1 MDDVIS
7 WSAKATPV
15 LISIPM
21 AIFGVQHFIYLQ
33 FVADFIPAWI
43 PWRTFWACFT
53 GVALIASALGILLR
67 IWDRWAA
74 TLLGAMIFLWVV
86 LLHTSRI
93 AGKPSDFNE
102 WRGIF
107 QALAMSGCA
116 FVLAQNV
123 GERMPASLKTPTDL
137 AGWPTSLFEAGA
149 KFAPY
154 FIGISMTALGLE
166 HFIFA
171 QVSAP
176 QVPVWIPGTA
186 AGNYLSGTV
195 LFLLGVGIC
204 LRRFRRWSSA
214 LLGFLILLS
223 IVMVHA
229 PVALRTARFESDWTK
244 TFVLSGGA
252 FLMANCRKEV
262 RKEVAH

>member
-1 MDDVIS
+1 
-7 WSAKATPV
+7 
-15 LISIPM
+15 
-21 AIFGVQHFIYLQ
+21 
-33 FVADFIPAWI
+33 
-43 PWRTFWACFT
+43 
-53 GVALIASALGILLR
+53 
-67 IWDRWAA
+67 
-74 TLLGAMIFLWVV
+74 V

-116 FVLAQNV
+116 FVLAQYV
-123 GERMPASLKTPTDL
+123 AERMPASLKTPTDR
-137 AGWPTSLFEAGA
+137 AGWPASLFEVGA
-149 KFAPY
+149 KIAPY
-154 FIGISMTALGLE
+154 FIGVSMAALGLE

-186 AGNYLSGTV
+186 AGNYLTGAALV
-195 LFLLGVGIC
+195 ILGVGIC

-214 LLGFLILLS
+214 LLGVLILLS

-229 PVALRTARFESDWTK
+229 PVALRSARFESDWTK

-252 FLMANCRKEV
+252 FLMAKLSKGNEV
-262 RKEVAH
+262 RTLIG